1 VEWHSAVGAG
11 IPKSEWLAHSISS
24 NHQWD
29 FQQRRLVKLI
39 AVHALGREGAIPEAG
54 KHQGVRRFCLK
65 RVFEHGE
72 HGGYYNAS
80 VVLNI
85 PSLGG
90 LDFGKRFEVKG

>member
-1 VEWHSAVGAG
+1 MRTRVLQRKGTVLR
-11 IPKSEWLAHSISS
+11 IPSY
-24 NHQWD
+24 D
-29 FQQRRLVKLI
+29 QRRFKQGCAFETLAEDSV
-39 AVHALGREGAIPEAG
+39 GGEGAIPEAG
-54 KHQGVRRFCLK
+54 KHQGVRRFCLR

-90 LDFGKRFEVKG
+90 LDFVKRFEVKG